1 MSEIPYEGQSVSAVT
16 SRRQFQEA
24 WASVFRIVAG
34 SYWLYYAS
42 QKWQGVGWMHSLII
56 STAKANPIPGLHE
69 FLVQVAVP
77 NWSLF
82 AVAQGAGE
90 TVAGVLLI
98 LGLGTRWAAIL
109 GLLLA
114 INLALTVAFAADPG
128 FRFLYYLAVLVN
140 GQVIVSG
147 SGLYALSRFGW
158 VPAFLR

>member
-1 MSEIPYEGQSVSAVT
+1 MNEIPQI
-16 SRRQFQEA
+16 
-24 WASVFRIVAG
+24 WASVFRIVVGA
-34 SYWLYYAS
+34 YWLYYAS
-42 QKWQGVGWMHSLII
+42 QKWHGVGWMQSLIA

-69 FLVQVAVP
+69 FLVQVTVP
-77 NWSLF
+77 NWFLF

-90 TVAGVLLI
+90 TVVAVLLI
-98 LGLGTRWAAIL
+98 IGLGTRWAAVL

-114 INLALTVAFAADPG
+114 INLALTVAFGADPG

-147 SGLYALSRFGW
+147 AGSIAISRFSW

>member
-1 MSEIPYEGQSVSAVT
+1 VT
-16 SRRQFQEA
+16 SRGPLQEA
-24 WASVFRIVAG
+24 WASLFRIVVG

-42 QKWQGVGWMHSLII
+42 QKWHGVGWMHSLII
-56 STAKANPIPGLHE
+56 ATAKANPIPGLHE
-69 FLVQVAVP
+69 FLVHVAVP
-77 NWSLF
+77 NWFPF

-90 TVAGVLLI
+90 TVAGVLLV

-128 FRFLYYLAVLVN
+128 FRYLYYLAVLVN

-147 SGLYALSRFGW
+147 PGAIALSRFSW